1 MNPFPIYLPVYICIF
16 IKKKK
21 IHCFLMHRKI
31 FEKKEKRERIDIH
44 VDRTSGITRFPG
56 TNMMGWI
63 QRLQRN
69 PNRPPNHYTIKKK
82 KHFSLIY
89 FPPPFT
95 FIAVKLVSTF
105 FFFFFSFTR
114 LKASRSTA
122 KPFPFWRIKPVFFN
136 QHEDKHVNVFN
147 LFEKKWNKIPLLLFR
162 SFDDSKG
169 APHPQL
175 ENGRK
180 ISITS
185 SRLPRFLSEVE
196 PLCPNN

>member
-1 MNPFPIYLPVYICIF
+1 MNPLPIYLPVYICIF

-69 PNRPPNHYTIKKK
+69 RPPNHYTIKKK

-105 FFFFFSFTR
+105 FFFFFLFHPSQSIPFNGKTFSILTNQTGFFQSTR
-114 LKASRSTA
+114 
-122 KPFPFWRIKPVFFN
+122 
-136 QHEDKHVNVFN
+136 
-147 LFEKKWNKIPLLLFR
+147 
-162 SFDDSKG
+162 G
-169 APHPQL
+169 
-175 ENGRK
+175 
-180 ISITS
+180 
-185 SRLPRFLSEVE
+185 
-196 PLCPNN
+196 

>member
-1 MNPFPIYLPVYICIF
+1 MNPLPIYLPVYICIF

-89 FPPPFT
+89 FPPPFI

-105 FFFFFSFTR
+105 FFFFFLFHPSQSIPFNGKTFSILTNQTGFFQSTR
-114 LKASRSTA
+114 
-122 KPFPFWRIKPVFFN
+122 
-136 QHEDKHVNVFN
+136 
-147 LFEKKWNKIPLLLFR
+147 
-162 SFDDSKG
+162 G
-169 APHPQL
+169 
-175 ENGRK
+175 
-180 ISITS
+180 
-185 SRLPRFLSEVE
+185 
-196 PLCPNN
+196 

>member
-1 MNPFPIYLPVYICIF
+1 MNPFRSIF
-16 IKKKK
+16 LFTYAFSSKKKNSLLFNAPKNFREKRETRKNRYTCWSNKWNNSFSRNQYDGLNTKATKKSKQTTESLYYKKKK
-21 IHCFLMHRKI
+21 TFQFNIFPSPFYFHRGKTCF
-31 FEKKEKRERIDIH
+31 H
-44 VDRTSGITRFPG
+44 V
-56 TNMMGWI
+56 
-63 QRLQRN
+63 
-69 PNRPPNHYTIKKK
+69 
-82 KHFSLIY
+82 
-89 FPPPFT
+89 
-95 FIAVKLVSTF
+95 

>member
-1 MNPFPIYLPVYICIF
+1 MHFHQ
-16 IKKKK
+16 KKKK

-105 FFFFFSFTR
+105 FFFFS
-114 LKASRSTA
+114 LS
-122 KPFPFWRIKPVFFN
+122 PVS
-136 QHEDKHVNVFN
+136 KHPVQRQN
-147 LFEKKWNKIPLLLFR
+147 LFHSDESNRF
-162 SFDDSKG
+162 F
-169 APHPQL
+169 
-175 ENGRK
+175 
-180 ISITS
+180 SINT
-185 SRLPRFLSEVE
+185 RI
-196 PLCPNN
+196 NT

>member
-1 MNPFPIYLPVYICIF
+1 
-16 IKKKK
+16 
-21 IHCFLMHRKI
+21 MHRKI

-82 KHFSLIY
+82 TFQFNIFPSPFY
-89 FPPPFT
+89 FHRGKTCFH
-95 FIAVKLVSTF
+95 V

-162 SFDDSKG
+162 SLDDSKG